1 MRPSNPFFT
10 TNPIPD
16 EYFCDRK
23 DDTESLVREIESGNH
38 ILLMSPRRMGKT
50 GLINHLFEDDRI
62 KGHFNTFFIDIYD
75 TSTIS
80 ELTFRLGKE
89 VFDRMSL
96 WGKAKAT
103 GFLGV
108 LRSLRGEL
116 SYDSVTQLPRFAF
129 SVGQIKNPEMTLDEI
144 FAYLEGLDRPCIV
157 AIDEFQQISWYEE
170 NNVEAML
177 RTRMQRLGNVRF
189 IFSGSEPHLLS
200 QMFAT
205 KARPFYRS
213 GSTIVLE
220 RIPEPVYRDFATGLF
235 KLYGKTISDDAVT
248 SLYQMVDGYT
258 YFLQKTLSYAFSR
271 VSEAGA
277 VYKDELLLLMEGL
290 LESESHN
297 FKNILSLLTAN
308 QRQLLSA
315 IALCGKAENILS
327 YDFVTRYHLGVPSSV
342 QSAARSLLKKQ
353 MISRSGDVYIIDDK
367 FLELWL
373 RRSAGV
379 PLEGCFNNL
388 AK

>member
-1 MRPSNPFFT
+1 MRPGNPFFT
-10 TNPIPD
+10 TNPIPS

-23 DDTESLVREIESGNH
+23 DDTESLVREIKSGNH
-38 ILLMSPRRMGKT
+38 VLLMSPRRMGKT
-50 GLINHLFEDDRI
+50 GLINHLYEDERI
-62 KGHFNTFFIDIYD
+62 KGHYNTFFIDIYD
-75 TSTIS
+75 TSTMA
-80 ELTFRLGKE
+80 EFTFRLGKE

-96 WGKAKAT
+96 WDKAKAT

-108 LRSLRGEL
+108 LGSLRGEL
-116 SYDSVTQLPRFAF
+116 SYDSMTGLPRFAF
-129 SVGQIKNPEMTLDEI
+129 SVGQIRNPEMTLDEI
-144 FAYLEGLDRPCIV
+144 FIYLEGLDRPCVV
-157 AIDEFQQISWYEE
+157 AIDEFQQISGYEE
-170 NNVEAML
+170 KNVEAML

-213 GSTIVLE
+213 GSTILLE
-220 RIPEPVYRDFATGLF
+220 RIPEPVYREFATNLF
-235 KLYGKTISDDAVT
+235 RQYGKSISDDAVT
-248 SLYQMVDGYT
+248 LLYRIVDGYT
-258 YFLQKTLSYAFSR
+258 YYLQRTLSYVFSR
-271 VSEAGA
+271 ISDCGA
-277 VYKDELLLLMEGL
+277 VYNEELLLLLDGL

-315 IALCGKAENILS
+315 IALCGKAANILS
-327 YDFVTRYHLGVPSSV
+327 ADFVSRYHLGVPSSV
-342 QSAARSLLKKQ
+342 QSSARSLLRKQ

-373 RRSAGV
+373 RRTAGA
-379 PLEGCFNNL
+379 PLDSCVN
-388 AK
+388 